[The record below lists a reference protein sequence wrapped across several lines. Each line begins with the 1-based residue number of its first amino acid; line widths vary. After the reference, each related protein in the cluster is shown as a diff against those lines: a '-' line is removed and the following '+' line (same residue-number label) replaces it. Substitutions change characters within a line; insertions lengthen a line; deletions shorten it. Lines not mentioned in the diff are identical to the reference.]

1 MNRDDETWSHLVE
14 LGWLKVTNLLP
25 NTTYKVKIMRCL
37 FAPKIAINVTH
48 LQKIAVLSLFSVSTW
63 QHTA

>member
-25 NTTYKVKIMRCL
+25 NTTYKVKIYSYQ
-37 FAPKIAINVTH
+37 NSY
-48 LQKIAVLSLFSVSTW
+48 LSFVMKKS
-63 QHTA
+63 